1 MGKEYGYVRVS
12 STDQNEDRQMNALQE
27 KGIFSRNIYMDK
39 ISGKDFN
46 RSEYKKLI
54 KKLQV
59 GDIFWE
65 DEGDGY
71 KGVQYV
77 AW

>member
-1 MGKEYGYVRVS
+1 
-12 STDQNEDRQMNALQE
+12 MNALQE

>member
-1 MGKEYGYVRVS
+1 
-12 STDQNEDRQMNALQE
+12 MNALQE

-46 RSEYKKLI
+46 RPEYKKLI